1 MNEVKL
7 RGILTSKSEIKKTST
22 KNISYLKF
30 SILAS
35 GEFFDLL
42 AFEENAEFLDKL
54 DIKTKPNILVIGKIQ
69 KRSEKF
75 VIEDKNFSF
84 RYDIIVS
91 TLFLSAPKRQEI
103 KAEINTE
110 ENKEKS
116 LNKENNVEIDREQN
130 FELDW
135 NEKDDLSA
143 NDLVEKESKFYQ
155 IMESFNYDADEIKEA
170 FTNLNIED
178 DLNTLIDK
186 GVSYIVN
193 NKKVV
198 EPENDISFFNEE
210 I

>member
-135 NEKDDLSA
+135 SEKDDLSA